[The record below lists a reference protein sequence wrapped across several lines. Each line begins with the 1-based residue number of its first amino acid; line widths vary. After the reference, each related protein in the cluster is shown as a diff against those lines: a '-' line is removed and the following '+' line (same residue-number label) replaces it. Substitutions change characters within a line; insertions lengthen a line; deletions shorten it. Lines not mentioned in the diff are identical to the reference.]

1 MLVLTYLHWCARIL
15 WPGRSDCDGALRV
28 GPLRDADEE
37 LATGEEDVGSGEQ
50 GLGRRGLHH
59 GLVELLS

>member
-1 MLVLTYLHWCARIL
+1 MLTYLYWGARIL
-15 WPGRSDCDGALRV
+15 GPGRSDGDCALRV

-50 GLGRRGLHH
+50 GFGRRGLHH